1 MPGGLGT
8 ADELTELLTL
18 MQTKKIK
25 PFPVLLYNST
35 FWSGFLEWLEKCALA
50 SGYISAED
58 FDLLRVCDDPDTA
71 VEMVETW
78 YKKQE
83 IVGRKAVPLDP
94 RSMVI

>member
-1 MPGGLGT
+1 MKLQT
-8 ADELTELLTL
+8 RDLKKAEEHTQANADSSGEPRWLF
-18 MQTKKIK
+18 M
-25 PFPVLLYNST
+25 YNSA

-50 SGYISAED
+50 RGYISAED
-58 FDLLRVCDDPDTA
+58 FDLLRLCDDPDTV
-71 VEMVETW
+71 VEMVEAW